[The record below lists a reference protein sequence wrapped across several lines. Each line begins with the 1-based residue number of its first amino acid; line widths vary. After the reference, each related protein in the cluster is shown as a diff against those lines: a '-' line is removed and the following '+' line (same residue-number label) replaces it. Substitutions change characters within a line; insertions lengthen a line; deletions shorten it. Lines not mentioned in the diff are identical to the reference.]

1 MEDEFQNEILKRF
14 ARSIYGGGIGGP
26 PLPKEQQQKN
36 DAFLKMYLDFLDG
49 KWFEVK

>member
-14 ARSIYGGGIGGP
+14 ARAIYGGGIGGS
-26 PLPKEQQQKN
+26 PLSKEEQQKN

-49 KWFEVK
+49 K